1 MPPRPSPTLPP
12 PLPPGEPWLGGARV
26 NLSDGCRY
34 LEEGYYQS
42 QALEMLGQEVIPGT
56 ADMLDAQ
63 VVPLAL
69 ARARL
74 AGIPTPEHY
83 ISNGYFD
90 PPALVDP
97 INPFMSGHA
106 LVLRAGRRD
115 QVARSLTR
123 NYTYAI
129 CCQELPE
136 GGRISTFRLVL
147 GRTRSPVYRELGR
160 AVWETF
166 RLPMAR
172 VRVIRSPG
180 SPPLFSAMEPLSLPS
195 LTRAERA
202 ILEEELEW
210 RA

>member
-1 MPPRPSPTLPP
+1 M
-12 PLPPGEPWLGGARV
+12 
-26 NLSDGCRY
+26 
-34 LEEGYYQS
+34 EEGYYRS
-42 QALEMLGQEVIPGT
+42 QALELEGVQVIPGT
-56 ADMLDAQ
+56 RDILDAQ

-90 PPALVDP
+90 PPVVVDP
-97 INPFMSGHA
+97 INPFMSGHSV
-106 LVLRAGRRD
+106 VLGTGRRE

-129 CCQELPE
+129 CCQELP
-136 GGRISTFRLVL
+136 GGARISTFRMVL
-147 GRTRSPVYRELGR
+147 GRTTNPRYRELGR
-160 AVWETF
+160 QVWEAF
-166 RLPMAR
+166 RIPAAR

-180 SPPLFSAMEPLSLPS
+180 APDRFSAIEVLAPASLS
-195 LTRAERA
+195 RREHAV
-202 ILEEELEW
+202 LEQGLEW